1 MLKLFKSAYALRNQ
15 NNIVTL
21 KLVSFI
27 FLVIFLPK
35 IVKAQDPPRQEIDI
49 SQFIQNLFPAPT
61 EDADYENLYE
71 SLFQLYVNPLNLN
84 TVTSDELAATFIL
97 SDIQIKS
104 FFSYREKLGPFISL
118 YELQAIPNF
127 DLTTIYRLIPF
138 VIVEQKLLSIRQT
151 LKNPTQ
157 HFLMLRSGKLLE
169 QQKGFSD
176 IDTASRSISRYQGK
190 ALYGYLRYRYAR
202 TGSYSF
208 GISLEKDSGEEWWE
222 WRPKQQILGADFSS
236 FHAQIMNRG
245 KWKNL
250 IIGDFQMQA
259 GQGLIMAA
267 GFSLGKGSEV
277 IRTTYRSTLGLR
289 PYTSVLEA
297 NFFRGIAATYAISKQ
312 IDLTGFYSRTKRD
325 ASVDNISDDP
335 DELIISSL
343 LISGYHRTTT
353 EREKHGIIPEQN
365 VGLHALYKIPSQ
377 RGQMGFTMLNTIYG
391 SNLIK
396 KDVAYNRFE
405 FSGKQNLIVGLHADY
420 RWQNFHFFGEGARS
434 QSGGVGAIGGLI
446 AGLGKTFDFTFLLR
460 HYDKD
465 FHTFYGNA
473 VSESTRPINESGSY
487 WGLRYSPNRRWQFSS
502 FYDSFRFP
510 WLKFQINAPSN
521 GNDFYVH
528 VLWKPNKR
536 FNAYTLFHEK
546 HKQHNQPDTTPMP
559 LVGMTIRR
567 TAMINVE
574 FEVPLRF
581 SVRTRLQGGDF
592 GYSGNSKSKGFT
604 ILQDITWRFSK
615 LELSG
620 RIAFFATDNYDSRQY
635 VYEKDMLYAF
645 SLPAYYDRG
654 TRHYLMTR
662 YNLSKQI
669 KVWIRWS
676 QTRYTKLDAISSGLN
691 EIKGNTRS
699 ELKMQLMYQF

>member
-1 MLKLFKSAYALRNQ
+1 MLKLFKLAYALPF
-15 NNIVTL
+15 
-21 KLVSFI
+21 FI
-27 FLVIFLPK
+27 FLSQIL
-35 IVKAQDPPRQEIDI
+35 KAQDPPRQEIDI
-49 SQFIQNLFPAPT
+49 NQFIQNLFPAPS

-71 SLFQLYVNPLNLN
+71 SLFQLYVNPLDLN

-104 FFSYREKLGPFISL
+104 FFAYRNQLGPFISL

-127 DLTTIYRLIPF
+127 DLNTIYRIIPF
-138 VIVEQKLLSIRQT
+138 VSVQPKLLSIQQT

-157 HFLMLRSGKLLE
+157 HFLMLRSGRLLE
-169 QQKGFSD
+169 QQKGFSE
-176 IDTASRSISRYQGK
+176 IDTSSRSTSRYQGK
-190 ALYGYLRYRYAR
+190 ALYGYMRYRYAR

-208 GISLEKDSGEEWWE
+208 GLSMEKDSGEEWWE
-222 WRPKQQILGADFSS
+222 WKPKRQIFGADFTS

-245 KWKNL
+245 KLKNL

-297 NFFRGIAATYAISKQ
+297 NFFRGIAATYALSKQ
-312 IDLTGFYSRTKRD
+312 FDLTTFYSRTKRD
-325 ASVDNISDDP
+325 ASIDNITDDP

-343 LISGYHRTTT
+343 LTSGYHRTQT

-365 VGLHALYKIPSQ
+365 VGLHALYKMPSQ
-377 RGQMGFTMLNTIYG
+377 RGQLGLTMLNTTYG
-391 SNLIK
+391 SRLRK
-396 KDVAYNRFE
+396 KDIAYNRFE
-405 FSGKQNLIVGLHADY
+405 FAGKQNLIVGLHGDY
-420 RWQNFHFFGEGARS
+420 RYQNFHFFGEGARS
-434 QSGGVGAIGGLI
+434 QSGGFGGVGGLI
-446 AGLGKTFDFTFLLR
+446 AGLGRTFDFTLLVR

-473 VSESTRPINESGSY
+473 VSEATKPINESGTY
-487 WGLRYSPNRRWQFSS
+487 WGLRYSPNRRWQFSA
-502 FYDSFRFP
+502 FYDNFRFP
-510 WLKFQINAPSN
+510 WLKFQINAPSD

-528 VLWKPNKR
+528 VLYKPNKR
-536 FNAYTLFHEK
+536 FNAYALFHEK
-546 HKQHNQPDTTPMP
+546 HKQHNKPDSVNPMLP
-559 LVGMTIRR
+559 VMMTARK

-574 FEVPLRF
+574 YEVPLRF
-581 SVRTRLQGGDF
+581 SIRTRLQGGDF
-592 GYSGNSKSKGFT
+592 GYLGHSKSKGFT

-620 RIAFFATDNYDSRQY
+620 RLAYFKTDDYDSRQY

-645 SLPAYYDRG
+645 SLPAYYDKG
-654 TRHYLMTR
+654 TRHYVMAR
-662 YNLSKQI
+662 YNLTKQI
-669 KVWIRWS
+669 KVWLRWS
-676 QTRYTKLDAISSGLN
+676 QTRYKNLDTISSGLS
-691 EIKGNTRS
+691 EIKGKVRS
-699 ELKMQLMYQF
+699 ELKVQLMYQL